1 MLLHQS
7 SIIRWAWDPIPQGL
21 QKIRPGRSGGRM
33 YKSLILSFLVLLAL
47 CNSSFGENINTMAS
61 SSRLVEVAGTQQ
73 QLTGIAVSQEGRIFV
88 NFPRWV
94 DNIPM
99 SVAEVLPNGTAKAYP
114 NGTINQWNTSLNASN
129 HLVCVQSVYID
140 ANNNL
145 WILDPAAPGFTGPV
159 PGGPKL
165 LQVNLASGKV
175 VRAYH
180 FNSSIAPVKSYLND
194 VRVDTRNGYAYMT
207 DSGLGGIVVL
217 NLNTGQARSVLGS
230 NSSTKAE
237 PIILEVDGRPLVY
250 VDGSSARFNSD
261 GIALDSQ
268 GQYLYYHALT
278 GRTLYRIR
286 TDYLRDSTLNESQIA
301 SRVEKLG
308 QDCATD
314 GMIMD
319 RAGNLYLTCVEENAI
334 MARQFSGSSNSPAL
348 MIVAQDQRLQW
359 PDSMSLGPDGYLYV
373 TASQFHLMPIIA
385 EGKDL
390 RKPPYMIFKVRT
402 I

>member
-1 MLLHQS
+1 
-7 SIIRWAWDPIPQGL
+7 
-21 QKIRPGRSGGRM
+21 
-33 YKSLILSFLVLLAL
+33 
-47 CNSSFGENINTMAS
+47 
-61 SSRLVEVAGTQQ
+61 
-73 QLTGIAVSQEGRIFV
+73 
-88 NFPRWV
+88 
-94 DNIPM
+94 
-99 SVAEVLPNGTAKAYP
+99 
-114 NGTINQWNTSLNASN
+114 
-129 HLVCVQSVYID
+129 
-140 ANNNL
+140 
-145 WILDPAAPGFTGPV
+145 
-159 PGGPKL
+159 
-165 LQVNLASGKV
+165 
-175 VRAYH
+175 
-180 FNSSIAPVKSYLND
+180 
-194 VRVDTRNGYAYMT
+194 MT

-217 NLNTGQARSVLGS
+217 NLNTGQARSVLGN

-359 PDSMSLGPDGYLYV
+359 PDSMSIGSDGYLYV
-373 TASQFHLMPIIA
+373 TASQFHLIPIIA

-390 RKPPYMIFKVRT
+390 RKSPYMIFKVRT

>member
-1 MLLHQS
+1 
-7 SIIRWAWDPIPQGL
+7 
-21 QKIRPGRSGGRM
+21 M

-47 CNSSFGENINTMAS
+47 CNISFGENINTMTS
-61 SSRLVEVAGTQQ
+61 SSRMVEVAGTQQ

-217 NLNTGQARSVLGS
+217 NLNTGQARSALGS
-230 NSSTKAE
+230 NSSTKTE

-334 MARQFSGSSNSPAL
+334 MARQFSGPSNSPAL

-359 PDSMSLGPDGYLYV
+359 PDSMSLGSDGYLYV
-373 TASQFHLMPIIA
+373 TASQFHLMPTIA

-402 I
+402 V